1 MNVYLSC
8 YHKTG
13 SHFLS
18 DLKNLLEEVD
28 KKNKYIHDCW
38 SHEANKVCKDA
49 KQTKIIHFI
58 RHPYEIIYSG
68 YLYHKTICTEPW
80 CIDIH
85 SKTEADGIQYNLQ
98 GLTYQQKLNL
108 LNTEEGINME
118 MEGRSYN
125 TIKDMYNA
133 TFDEYEFCLNV
144 EMEDLILHFDKTVE
158 KILNFIDNNN
168 FVGLDYSSLHLENN
182 AKNREHSTNK
192 TDVIDRYQKY
202 FTENNYTHFQKIFSE
217 IKREK
222 YKYIF

>member
-1 MNVYLSC
+1 MVEAMKTFNEQLLLSQAK
-8 YHKTG
+8 YD
-13 SHFLS
+13 S
-18 DLKNLLEEVD
+18 DMISLLEKDSEKIGEEFAKRYD
-28 KKNKYIHDCW
+28 PSNILKGIKAGNDFKKENPVW
-38 SHEANKVCKDA
+38 S
-49 KQTKIIHFI
+49 
-58 RHPYEIIYSG
+58 
-68 YLYHKTICTEPW
+68 
-80 CIDIH
+80 
-85 SKTEADGIQYNLQ
+85 
-98 GLTYQQKLNL
+98 L
-108 LNTEEGINME
+108 LGFGKSDTEEGINME